1 SPAARPSPSPSG
13 TFRDPAP
20 PTAPGSGRRGD
31 ALAAGRVT
39 VSRHPVL
46 APGDLVHGLFG
57 VQEHAVSDGFA
68 RNVLTNCLNWP
79 VDHGIHKGRDMC
91 PVVTTIRQW

>member
-1 SPAARPSPSPSG
+1 
-13 TFRDPAP
+13 
-20 PTAPGSGRRGD
+20 
-31 ALAAGRVT
+31 VT

-91 PVVTTIRQW
+91 PVFTTIRQWGDKHTAPDGPPLRLIRKEVSVSPVTDKRAGS